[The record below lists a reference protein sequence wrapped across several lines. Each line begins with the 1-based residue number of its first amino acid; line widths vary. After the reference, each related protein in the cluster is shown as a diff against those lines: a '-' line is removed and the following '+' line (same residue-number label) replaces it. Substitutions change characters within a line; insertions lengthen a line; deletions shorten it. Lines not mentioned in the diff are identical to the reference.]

1 MSLHDDRTKNTDIA
15 KQVARFE
22 RVRKA
27 HQTEVME
34 DYIELIADLIDT
46 IGEARVVDIAER
58 LGVKNATVTK
68 TLLRLQRE
76 KLITSQP
83 YRSIFLTDDGR
94 NLAERIRQRHKIV
107 LTFLCVIG
115 IRPEVA
121 AIDAEGIE
129 HHVSD
134 DTLYV
139 FERIIKNRKI
149 RGAKVVR

>member
-1 MSLHDDRTKNTDIA
+1 MFMSLRDRTKSTDIV

-34 DYIELIADLIDT
+34 DYVELIADLIDT
-46 IGEARVVDIAER
+46 IGEARAVDLAER

-68 TLLRLQRE
+68 TLLRLQRK

-83 YRSIFLTDDGR
+83 YRSIFLTDGGR
-94 NLAERIRQRHKIV
+94 ELAERIRQRHKIV
-107 LTFLCVIG
+107 LTFLCAIG

-129 HHVSD
+129 HHVSE

-139 FERIIKNRKI
+139 FERIINKNSEL
-149 RGAKVVR
+149 

>member
-139 FERIIKNRKI
+139 FERIINERSEL
-149 RGAKVVR
+149 